1 MKTGISEHFSTTS
14 QTELIGKMTE
24 NANNKIPEYAREYKR
39 EYLFVKGLNLQFGY
53 FNKKLEYLN
62 DGLFE
67 TELAKEIKIYMKGF
81 LRRQKE
87 NKFKNLANIIYFPD
101 NFLDHIYFMNQNF
114 DCYKLRYDAFCDDGK
129 DYNDYLSDTSDTSD
143 DEDDDVEYSYEYIE
157 YKKEYLVD
165 GKPYPGFIEF
175 YDIFKQIFN
184 QIKKDNESDIDID
197 EIIESD
203 GSDIDINI
211 DNVFDDDIDINEV
224 IESDSDSDSGSESE
238 SESED
243 DSDYYL

>member
-1 MKTGISEHFSTTS
+1 MSVVMKVGSTASLQKFLASTYNFKNFIKS
-14 QTELIGKMTE
+14 
-24 NANNKIPEYAREYKR
+24 NKIPEYARDYKR
-39 EYLFVKGLNLQFGY
+39 EYLFVKGLNLQFEY

-62 DGLFE
+62 NGLFE
-67 TELAKEIKIYMKGF
+67 TELAKEIKFYMKGF

-101 NFLDHIYFMNQNF
+101 NFLGHIYFMNQNF

-143 DEDDDVEYSYEYIE
+143 TSYDEDDDVEYSDEYIE
-157 YKKEYLVD
+157 YLRSINSKKEYLVD

-184 QIKKDNESDIDID
+184 QIKKDDESDID
-197 EIIESD
+197 EIIECD
-203 GSDIDINI
+203 
-211 DNVFDDDIDINEV
+211 
-224 IESDSDSDSGSESE
+224 SDSDSDS
-238 SESED
+238 D
-243 DSDYYL
+243 IYI

>member
-1 MKTGISEHFSTTS
+1 MKVGTTASAKKFLASTYNFKNFIKS
-14 QTELIGKMTE
+14 
-24 NANNKIPEYAREYKR
+24 NKIPEYAREYKR
-39 EYLFVKGLNLQFGY
+39 EYLFVKGLNLQFEY

-67 TELAKEIKIYMKGF
+67 TELAKEIKFYMKGF

-101 NFLDHIYFMNQNF
+101 NFLDHIYFINQNF

-143 DEDDDVEYSYEYIE
+143 EDDDVEYSYEYI
-157 YKKEYLVD
+157 VD

-211 DNVFDDDIDINEV
+211 DNVFDDDIDIDIDEI
-224 IESDSDSDSGSESE
+224 IESDSDSDS
-238 SESED
+238 D
-243 DSDYYL
+243 IYI

>member
-1 MKTGISEHFSTTS
+1 MSVVMKVGSTASLQKFLASTYNFKNFIKS
-14 QTELIGKMTE
+14 
-24 NANNKIPEYAREYKR
+24 NKIPEYARDYKR
-39 EYLFVKGLNLQFGY
+39 EYLFVKGLNLQFEY

-62 DGLFE
+62 NGLFE
-67 TELAKEIKIYMKGF
+67 TELAKEIKFYMKGF

-87 NKFKNLANIIYFPD
+87 NKFKNLANIIYFAD

-143 DEDDDVEYSYEYIE
+143 TSYDEDDDVEYSDEYIE
-157 YKKEYLVD
+157 YLRSINSKKEYLVD

-184 QIKKDNESDIDID
+184 QIKKDDESDID
-197 EIIESD
+197 EIIEC
-203 GSDIDINI
+203 
-211 DNVFDDDIDINEV
+211 
-224 IESDSDSDSGSESE
+224 DSCLLYTSPSPRDRQKSRMPSSA
-238 SESED
+238 
-243 DSDYYL
+243 